1 MVTTARFLPRRPPAE
16 GRCRWGPGA
25 SALSQ
30 GGKLASGPDCTVQ
43 SIFKRRPPTEPRNV
57 TKEAQFLLEMAAA
70 IRMICDA
77 LEDALEPNGR
87 SLSRLALTSH

>member
-1 MVTTARFLPRRPPAE
+1 M
-16 GRCRWGPGA
+16 
-25 SALSQ
+25 
-30 GGKLASGPDCTVQ
+30 
-43 SIFKRRPPTEPRNV
+43 